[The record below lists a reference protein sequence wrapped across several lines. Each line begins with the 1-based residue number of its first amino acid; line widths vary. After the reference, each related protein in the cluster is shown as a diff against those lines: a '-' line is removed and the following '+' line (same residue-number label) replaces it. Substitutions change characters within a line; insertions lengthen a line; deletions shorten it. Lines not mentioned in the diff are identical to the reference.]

1 MTISLQ
7 RFLLSIALAGGLVG
21 GSLSGVAS
29 AQELPPF
36 DFGGPDNTP
45 DPVEDFGTDPGPR
58 PAGGEPEELAAPAL
72 PADNTADSPSDRDAA
87 NAPSEEEASRL
98 VEYNAMQNP
107 WLPVRGEEPF
117 GWLEELAVPPGCLD
131 CTCDG
136 KSPGE
141 ACRVWR
147 SFQKPTHPAIDQD
160 CVVCVKEPV
169 LGYVKEH
176 YTTDAVVQKCFVSEK
191 CFTDKECADG
201 RCIET
206 RGTKTVKQLHPC
218 KARVKLFYWKP
229 VVEYRDVYYYINCEP
244 CNEADQQVALKDA
257 GKQAS

>member
-1 MTISLQ
+1 MKISLQ
-7 RFLLSIALAGGLVG
+7 RLVLSIALAGG
-21 GSLSGVAS
+21 SCCGVAS
-29 AQELPPF
+29 AQLPFPL
-36 DFGGPDNTP
+36 DGPNEAGSP
-45 DPVEDFGTDPGPR
+45 DPVDDYRTDPRPR
-58 PAGGEPEELAAPAL
+58 PADNDPEELAAPAL
-72 PADNTADSPSDRDAA
+72 DGEQDDKDLAPAVEPT
-87 NAPSEEEASRL
+87 EEEASRL
-98 VEYNAMQNP
+98 VEYNAVENP
-107 WLPVRGEEPF
+107 WLPIRGQEPI

-136 KSPGE
+136 KTPGE
-141 ACRVWR
+141 ACKVWR
-147 SFQKPTHPAIDQD
+147 SFQKPTHPDIAQD

-191 CFTDKECADG
+191 EFTDKQCADG

-206 RGTKTVKQLHPC
+206 RGTKIVKQLHPC
-218 KARVKLFYWKP
+218 KAKVKLFYWKP

-257 GKQAS
+257 DKKASR